1 MDILQEIQ
9 DIWPDLILFWYF
21 FLRCN
26 KSEGNL
32 DKYLDPTVLP
42 KNMGKIM
49 EILNNFISVVALW
62 QSVDAISS
70 KIPHAT
76 GIVLLKENLSS

>member
-9 DIWPDLILFWYF
+9 DIWLDLILFCYF

-26 KSEGNL
+26 KNEENL
-32 DKYLDPTVLP
+32 DKYLDPTILP
-42 KNMGKIM
+42 KSMGKIM

-70 KIPHAT
+70 EIPHT
-76 GIVLLKENLSS
+76 IGIVLLKENLSL